1 MAFTSKKPPLNVTIV
16 DPPNYID
23 KWGVLPVS
31 NHAIYEPS
39 SSKFHPDGFFSEV
52 IFGQIGSSTRLV
64 KKGYIDLRTN
74 IITPHLY
81 NQLVK
86 LKGFY
91 KDILAGSQYA
101 YFDPQ
106 LKDFVKTT
114 SDDPEGGTGY
124 TFFADHLKEINFLES
139 GSSIRHMRIEL
150 FKKYADRIF
159 MRQLLVIPAGMRD
172 IRESNGKTSSEEINK
187 LYFAVLSLTQALPE
201 SDTGLGDSRIFD
213 GIRYQIQNKVQEI
226 YNYLADLMDGKGGF
240 AQSKYAS
247 RAIVYA
253 GRNVITASP
262 LTRVPSPDSPQM
274 FSIDE
279 VEVPLYQ
286 ALKEAQPLIVNK
298 LNKLFFEN
306 IFDSQSSQV
315 ALIENDTEENA
326 LLFCQVDQKEMKRFT
341 TAEGIGDLINEFRDP
356 HDQMRPVTV
365 NVKDARR
372 PAFLYMVYDT
382 GTDIYTFRDKEDFK
396 RQYSREDRYSLDNLT
411 NLDYVK
417 EYDPNEFI
425 ILGSSA
431 LCVYGME
438 HYNQDLDIYASKT
451 LFETIKK
458 SGEFTRLDNGCWRC
472 DKDGKHVD
480 VYNEILDRSDGDSF
494 ENEKAIAYHIG
505 QYHIFNRRNLLALYT
520 WSNRPKDKYKIDFLE
535 SIVVDYSKIRP
546 LTYAEMMYMAAY
558 AALKNRHA
566 TATRQPVLN
575 LEGIQ
580 LYKIHVVSTQPNRIV
595 HLRKAGS
602 DDPGIILPNYPKM
615 NEPIKMSLSVHPA
628 TLDAYGGD
636 HDGDT
641 MSLII
646 LLSDEANKNVESYLN
661 SKISM
666 VGANGGLVYPLSTKI
681 NKYQFYAATYHPLT
695 AEK

>member
-16 DPPNYID
+16 DPQNYID
-23 KWGVLPVS
+23 KWGLLPVS
-31 NHAIYEPS
+31 NHSIYEPS

-64 KKGYIDLRTN
+64 KKGYVNLRTN

-91 KDILAGSQYA
+91 KDILSGSQYA

-114 SDDPEGGTGY
+114 EDDPNGSTGY
-124 TFFADHLKEINFLES
+124 TFFTEHLKEINFLES
-139 GSSIRHMRIEL
+139 GSNIRHMRIEL

-159 MRQLLVIPAGMRD
+159 IRQLLVIPAGMRD
-172 IRESNGKTSSEEINK
+172 IRESNGMTSSEEINK

-201 SDTGLGDSRIFD
+201 DDSGLGDSRIFD

-262 LTRVPSPDSPQM
+262 ITRAVAPDSPQM

-286 ALKEAQPLIVNK
+286 ALKEAQPLIINK
-298 LNKLFFEN
+298 LTKIFFEH
-306 IFDSQSSQV
+306 IFNSQSSQV
-315 ALIENDTEENA
+315 SV
-326 LLFCQVDQKEMKRFT
+326 VDEKYRLNLHPISQKVMKKFT
-341 TAEGIGDLINEFRDP
+341 TAEGIGELINEFRDP
-356 HDQMRPVTV
+356 HSQMRPVTV
-365 NVKDARR
+365 EVEDSDTLM
-372 PAFLYMVYDT
+372 FLYMVYDT
-382 GTDIYTFRDKEDFK
+382 GKDIYMFRDVNDFIAS
-396 RQYSREDRYSLDNLT
+396 YTRENTYSLDNLT

-417 EYDPNEFI
+417 DYSPSEFI

-431 LCVYGME
+431 LRAYGME
-438 HYNQDLDIYASKT
+438 HYNQDLDILVSDT

-458 SGEFTRLDNGCWRC
+458 SGEFTRQDNGCWRC
-472 DKDGKHVD
+472 DKDGKCVD
-480 VYNEILDRSDGDSF
+480 VYNEVLAKSNITF
-494 ENEKAIAYHIG
+494 AEEKKHIYKLG
-505 QYHIFNRRNLLALYT
+505 QYQLFSPKTLLDTYRK
-520 WSNRPKDKYKIDFLE
+520 SNRPKDKYKIEFLE
-535 SIVVDYSKIRP
+535 SIVPEREKMRP
-546 LTYAEMMYMAAY
+546 LTYAEMMYVAAY
-558 AALKNRHA
+558 AALNKRHA

-580 LYKIHVVSTQPNRIV
+580 LYKIHVLSTQPNRIV
-595 HLRKAGS
+595 NFKQPGS
-602 DDPGIILPNYPKM
+602 DQTVMVLPNYPKM
-615 NEPIKMSLSVHPA
+615 NEVMKMSLSVHPA

-636 HDGDT
+636 HDGC
-641 MSLII
+641 
-646 LLSDEANKNVESYLN
+646 Y
-661 SKISM
+661 
-666 VGANGGLVYPLSTKI
+666 STAI
-681 NKYQFYAATYHPLT
+681 
-695 AEK
+695 